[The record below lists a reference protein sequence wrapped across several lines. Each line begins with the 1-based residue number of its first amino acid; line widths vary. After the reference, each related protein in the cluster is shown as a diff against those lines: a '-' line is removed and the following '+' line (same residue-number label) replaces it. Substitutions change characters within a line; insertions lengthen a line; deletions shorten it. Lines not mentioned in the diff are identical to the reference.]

1 MKNYLILFIIL
12 VQYSFPA
19 DSINIALYGK
29 PFVKYVGSLPR
40 IISGGQ
46 ERPDTFKMNPN
57 NLIDKNF
64 FNILQFNAG
73 EPTNVGSSFGI
84 ELLDSVVISSLRI
97 VSLGNNPIFGFTTR
111 IQAFSIYGSKDTVV
125 WQKIYQ
131 LESNK
136 DSAYHTAVITSKNRW
151 KYLKV
156 IVDSMDTNTH
166 TVIAELEVF
175 TRFDS
180 TTKAIKGV
188 TFSPTQYISGESINQ
203 INWQGV
209 NLTVNDKVNIYYK
222 LSSSN
227 DFLPLSLNEP
237 NDGSFSWNTTL
248 VMDGN
253 YTVQIEPVV
262 SGEKFGLTSSLNVQN
277 YMNLSASYNEKN
289 LQYFSDIS
297 YFYSTTYLKDS
308 ITLSWKYSTQIKK
321 NFKYQPIYSLD
332 SGKSWVVI
340 TTINDSSLRSYTWK
354 IPELKKSALY
364 CMFGVDIYI
373 DTIRMARTISNTP
386 RIIIGGWPFASTR
399 WMKRSDY
406 LISYF
411 SRASVAS
418 FKTQS
423 NSEERIVFSHQW
435 ITKGN
440 GDSSEVPLFNSLR
453 SLYPIAV
460 SDINDD
466 GLVEIISNGVVSE
479 TGKPLF
485 YDTSSTFGNDPIV
498 VDVDDDGKK
507 EIIYHKNNGFT
518 VVSSEGKLLRII
530 SVPTSTMNSYNIV
543 SVADMNGDGQKDYV
557 YGLTGYNSIYVFN
570 QSGVGITGYPISVSD
585 IIRSSPLIADL
596 NNNGN
601 PNIIVAAKNNIFCFD
616 KAGNLLNGF
625 PCTVQFDINPKS
637 ISIADID
644 NDGYL
649 DIIFTATKPSTYP
662 ELRITQIHSINRL
675 GKNIDGW
682 PITCNDNFSH
692 YEMLQS
698 YDPNTGENIL
708 VPNPRTFF
716 GSFSSPYILSIDG
729 DGNNEVILFNSNGFM
744 YAYDRFG
751 NTKSGFPAFVGSTLN
766 ISAHFGD
773 FDNNGTLNAIVPVVK
788 ENRVYMMNLDFGPNS
803 YNSSRM
809 PWPTDRQNVERTGMA
824 PQGKPYVPFPIPEKY
839 ILQQNYPNPFN
850 PKTTITF
857 ELIKGENTSLKVYDL
872 LGREAATLVNG
883 FVDAGMHSRDFSSTQ
898 LNSGVYFY
906 TLRSGN
912 FTETKKMMI
921 LK

>member
-29 PFVKYVGSLPR
+29 RFVKYVGSLPT
-40 IISGGQ
+40 ITSGGQ
-46 ERPDTFKMNPN
+46 ERLDTFKMNPN

-64 FNILQFNAG
+64 FSVLAFPVGI
-73 EPTNVGSSFGI
+73 PSNVGSSFGI
-84 ELLDSVVISSLRI
+84 ELNDSVLISSIRI
-97 VSLGNNPIFGFTTR
+97 VNLGNNTISGFTTR
-111 IQAFSIYGSKDTVV
+111 IQAFSIYGSKDTVG

-151 KYLKV
+151 KYFKIV
-156 IVDSMDTNTH
+156 IDSMDNYTH
-166 TVIAELEVF
+166 TVIAELEVY
-175 TRFDS
+175 TRLDS
-180 TTKAIKGV
+180 MMKAITSL
-188 TFSPTQYISGESINQ
+188 TFAPTQYLNGESVNI
-203 INWQGV
+203 INWQTI
-209 NLTVNDKVNIYYK
+209 NLSPADKINLYYK
-222 LSSSN
+222 SSN
-227 DFLPLSLNEP
+227 SEIFKPLALNEN
-237 NDGSFSWNTTL
+237 NDGSFSWNTTFL
-248 VMDGN
+248 SDGN

-277 YMNLSASYNEKN
+277 YKNLSVSYNEKS
-289 LQYFSDIS
+289 LQYYTDIS

-308 ITLSWKYSTQIKK
+308 ITLNWKFSTQIKK
-321 NFKYQPIYSLD
+321 DFKYQPVYSLD
-332 SGKSWVVI
+332 SGKSWVAI
-340 TTINDSSLRSYTWK
+340 TTINDSSKRNYTWK

-373 DTIRMARTISNTP
+373 DTIRMARIISNVP
-386 RIIIGGWPFASTR
+386 RIIIGGWPFASTP
-399 WMKRSDY
+399 WMKRSDFM
-406 LISYF
+406 ISYI

-435 ITKGN
+435 VTKGN
-440 GDSSEVPLFNSLR
+440 GDSSEVPLFNSLK

-460 SDINDD
+460 SDINGD

-485 YDTSSTFGNDPIV
+485 YDTSSTFGSDPIII
-498 VDVDDDGKK
+498 DVDDDGKK

-530 SVPTSTMNSYNIV
+530 SVPTPTLNSYNIV

-557 YGLTGYNSIYVFN
+557 YGLTGYNSIYAFN
-570 QSGVGITGYPISVSD
+570 QSGVGIAGYPITVSD
-585 IIRSSPLIADL
+585 IIRSSPLVADL

-625 PCTVQFDINPKS
+625 PYTVQFDINAKS

-729 DGNNEVILFNSNGFM
+729 DGNNEVVFFNSNGFI

-751 NTKSGFPAFVGSTLN
+751 NTKSGFPAFVGSTVN

-788 ENRVYMMNLDFGPNS
+788 ENRVYMMNLDFGTNS
-803 YNSSRM
+803 YNSTRM

-824 PQGKPYVPFPIPEKY
+824 PQAKPYDPFPIPEKY

-857 ELIKGENTSLKVYDL
+857 GLAKGDNTTLKIYDL
-872 LGREAATLVNG
+872 LGREAATLIDG
-883 FVDAGMHSRDFSSTQ
+883 FVDAGTHSRDFSSTQ